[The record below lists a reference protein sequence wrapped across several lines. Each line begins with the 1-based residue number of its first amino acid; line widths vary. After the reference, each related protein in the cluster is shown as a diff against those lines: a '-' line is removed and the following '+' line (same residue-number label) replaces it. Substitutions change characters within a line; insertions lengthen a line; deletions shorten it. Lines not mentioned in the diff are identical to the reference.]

1 MRTRVAWLGGVLIL
15 LSAAGCVTAAP
26 ADQASPSAVASRTS
40 ATPSAS
46 ASFDLGAMVSQY
58 LYFSDWQTGARFDVF
73 LGYGDKLKPA
83 VVFYQPGL
91 GMVSSNGQ
99 VQVQEGPSG
108 ITVTYAGPG
117 SLDTSATW
125 DPVRG
130 PSASSSGAPNTLQ
143 VSLAVDAAHDH
154 ATVQGSIGTTSFSA
168 SSYGHPPAADTVV
181 SAYSA
186 ALTKEDWGALY
197 DMLMPTM
204 RATTT
209 RTQFITQARTG
220 GDPGTFVSVTPTGL
234 IAYSCLAYPAARAT
248 LVVVHRDS
256 SGATTTE
263 NALITF
269 IWDSGAWYV
278 LGSHDAGTKP
288 SPGPGQ

>member
-1 MRTRVAWLGGVLIL
+1 MRTRFALLGVLVL
-15 LSAAGCVTAAP
+15 LSAAGCVAAAP
-26 ADQASPSAVASRTS
+26 AAQVSPLAAASGTS
-40 ATPSAS
+40 MTPSAT
-46 ASFDLGAMVSQY
+46 ASFDLGAMMSQY

-73 LGYGDKLKPA
+73 LGYGDALKPA
-83 VVFYQPGL
+83 FVFYQPGL
-91 GMVSSNGQ
+91 GMVSSSGQ
-99 VQVQEGPSG
+99 VQVQAGPSG
-108 ITVTYAGPG
+108 ITVAYAGPG
-117 SLDTSATW
+117 SLDTKATW

-143 VSLAVDAAHDH
+143 LSLAVDAAHDN
-154 ATVQGSIGTTSFSA
+154 ATVHGSIGTTSFSA
-168 SSYGHPPAADTVV
+168 SSYGHPPAADTAA

-186 ALTKEDWGALY
+186 ALTQEDWGALY

-209 RTQFITQARTG
+209 RAQFITQARTG
-220 GDPGTFVSVTPTGL
+220 GDPGTFVSVTPTGP

-248 LVVVHRDS
+248 IMVVHRDG

-278 LGSHDAGTKP
+278 LGSHDSGAGAAP
-288 SPGPGQ
+288 SSGQ